1 MDTLAPSVRL
11 LSRARHKIFSAR
23 FHLSLSGPREKK
35 PLPNILGPLLALE
48 RMHLPVRGPF
58 VTPKHRQIY
67 VVDGCILTEGE
78 LISLHERG
86 KFTREAIGNLLSDLK
101 FLQTPGYAKQRR
113 SQRVM
118 LHLAV
123 FVRAEMP
130 ASERHE
136 TQASTVMVNADGGLL
151 QVPFRLT
158 VGQKITLINPESRR
172 EVRCRIVRVQGAS
185 AGSFTTAFEF
195 EERSPSFWPIVHPPL
210 DWAATAASQG
220 DHS

>member
-1 MDTLAPSVRL
+1 MDTLVASVRL
-11 LSRARHKIFSAR
+11 LSRARQKIFSNR
-23 FHLSLSGPREKK
+23 FCLSLSGSREKR
-35 PLPNILGPLLALE
+35 PPSNILAPLLALE

-58 VTPKHRQIY
+58 CTPKHRQIY
-67 VVDGCILTEGE
+67 VVDGCILTTSEM
-78 LISLHERG
+78 ISLHEHG
-86 KFTREAIGNLLSDLK
+86 KFTREAIGNLLNDLK

-118 LHLAV
+118 LQLAV
-123 FVRAEMP
+123 FVQAEMP
-130 ASERHE
+130 AGERNE

-172 EVRCRIVRVQGAS
+172 EVRCRIVRVQGTS

-195 EERSPSFWPIVHPPL
+195 DERSPSFWPVAHPPL
-210 DWAATAASQG
+210 DWAVTAASLS

>member
-1 MDTLAPSVRL
+1 MDTVAASARL
-11 LSRARHKIFSAR
+11 LSRARHKIFSTR
-23 FHLSLSGPREKK
+23 FHLSLSGPRAKK
-35 PLPNILGPLLALE
+35 PLSNILAPLLALE

-58 VTPKHRQIY
+58 ATPKHRQIY
-67 VVDGCILTEGE
+67 VVDGCILTDGE

-86 KFTREAIGNLLSDLK
+86 KFTGEAIGNLLRDLK

-118 LHLAV
+118 LQVAV
-123 FVRAEMP
+123 FVRAEM
-130 ASERHE
+130 AGGEGHE

-158 VGQKITLINPESRR
+158 VGQKITLINPESRK
-172 EVRCRIVRVQGAS
+172 EVRCRIVRVQGTS

-195 EERSPSFWPIVHPPL
+195 EERSPSFWPVAHPPL
-210 DWAATAASQG
+210 DWAATAASQS
-220 DHS
+220 DRS